1 GDHAVRALKHRED
14 VAGMNRPAERHR
26 PKGEM
31 IEQRP
36 FRRYLNVVRDPRRIW
51 DYLRADFD
59 RDTAEVGDL
68 EPVIDVALR
77 GEGVVQRLQGIDGKS
92 RAFLG
97 RDRQVHRLLD
107 SVPDPG
113 GARLRNQPG
122 GGQQRLEVAE
132 RDYTTEGLDGGG
144 RRLPRRVQGLGIG
157 PAFGRQW
164 IANFAQPHGASQQD
178 RELVRLHAALEP
190 QALAVGGDHV
200 ALACGQARTGAAVA
214 KLQHGVTGVALPR
227 GEDAR
232 RRRLGVEALDLR
244 PGLAVHPDR
253 QGARTADAL
262 RAGHV

>member
-1 GDHAVRALKHRED
+1 AGLFRRYDGRWLVTEAGDDDRIVIQAAVRVGACVEDAEVRLLQSRGHASEGSLCRRPLGRALVAQHVEVDGDHAVRALKHRKD

-77 GEGVVQRLQGIDGKS
+77 GEGVVQRLQGIGGKS

-157 PAFGRQW
+157 RAFGRQW
-164 IANFAQPHGASQQD
+164 IANF
-178 RELVRLHAALEP
+178 
-190 QALAVGGDHV
+190 
-200 ALACGQARTGAAVA
+200 
-214 KLQHGVTGVALPR
+214 
-227 GEDAR
+227 
-232 RRRLGVEALDLR
+232 
-244 PGLAVHPDR
+244 
-253 QGARTADAL
+253 
-262 RAGHV
+262 